1 MRLKNYCLVVL
12 IGMLWST
19 GVMAGTVNINLAD
32 VGELAEN
39 IHGIGPRLDQAIVNY
54 RAQYGDFSSIDE
66 LVGVRGIGLTII
78 KANRG
83 VIVVKDAPLQTQ
95 IDVTSD

>member
-1 MRLKNYCLVVL
+1 MKLKHYCLVVL
-12 IGMLWST
+12 MGMLLST
-19 GVMAGTVNINLAD
+19 GAMAGTVNINRAE

-39 IHGIGPRLDQAIVNY
+39 IHGIGPSLAQAIVNY
-54 RAQYGDFSSIDE
+54 RRESGDFASIEE
-66 LVGVRGIGLTII
+66 LTEVRGIGLTII

-83 VIVVKDAPLQTQ
+83 VIVVKDVLLQTQ

>member
-1 MRLKNYCLVVL
+1 MKLKNYCLVVL

-19 GVMAGTVNINLAD
+19 GIMAGTVNINLAD

-39 IHGIGPRLDQAIVNY
+39 IH
-54 RAQYGDFSSIDE
+54 
-66 LVGVRGIGLTII
+66 GIGLTII

>member
-1 MRLKNYCLVVL
+1 MKMKYYCLVVL
-12 IGMLWST
+12 LGFLWST
-19 GVMAGTVNINLAD
+19 GVTAGTVNINLAD

-39 IHGIGPRLDQAIVNY
+39 IHGIGPKLAQAIVNY
-54 RAQYGDFSSIDE
+54 RAQHGDFGSIDE